1 VPSARRRPASL
12 GAVKSETSANQF
24 APVTDANFLEY
35 PAPMDREMLKRHL
48 ALAEEHIAT
57 GEKNIARQRDLIAQ
71 LERDGHDTASART
84 FLREFEQLQA
94 LHIAERERLLSELS
108 EL

>member
-1 VPSARRRPASL
+1 M
-12 GAVKSETSANQF
+12 
-24 APVTDANFLEY
+24 TDANFLEY

-84 FLREFEQLQA
+84 FLRQFEQLQA
-94 LHIAERERLLSELS
+94 MQACFRRAHPRCVCVPSPSTRSGHRKCGNAM
-108 EL
+108 

>member
-1 VPSARRRPASL
+1 
-12 GAVKSETSANQF
+12 
-24 APVTDANFLEY
+24 VTDANFLEY

-71 LERDGHDTASART
+71 LERDGYDTASART

>member
-1 VPSARRRPASL
+1 
-12 GAVKSETSANQF
+12 
-24 APVTDANFLEY
+24 VTDANFLEY
-35 PAPMDREMLKRHL
+35 PAPMDREMLQRHL